1 MTWAGGPDVGD
12 GLVLAGVRVVELAGD
27 PAGEMVGKLL
37 AEMGADVVKVEPPE
51 GSATRR
57 IGPFAGYGV
66 DGDHSLTFWY
76 YNTNKRS
83 AVVDYRTLD
92 GQATLQGLLEDADV
106 LISTL
111 RPPELRALA
120 IDFDELRA
128 VSERLIVL
136 SITPF
141 GLDGPWADWLSSDLV
156 GLALGSPLNS
166 CGYDDHSIPPIRPG
180 GDQGYQS
187 AASFAL
193 IGLLLALVERQHTGR
208 GQLVDVGMHDCLAVN
223 AELANPYWFY
233 PKVVVQRQ
241 TCRHAQ
247 PTPTQPAIFQC
258 ADGRWVYFVIFVAEQ
273 KAWRSLLEW
282 IDSKGLAV
290 DLTGE
295 EYDDPAY
302 RQAHFDH
309 IQEIVEVFFLLQSAD
324 EAYHEGQAR
333 RLAIGPI
340 TSPDELLE
348 DEHLAARDFFVAV
361 EHDDVPPA
369 LYPGV
374 PFRFSAHGVAS
385 LRRAPK
391 LGEHTTE
398 ILDCI
403 PLAAP
408 AGSAASTGGGAR

>member
-1 MTWAGGPDVGD
+1 MSPNSHDGPNSDDGTAHLFAG
-12 GLVLAGVRVVELAGD
+12 LRVIELAGD

-37 AEMGADVVKVEPPE
+37 AEMGADVLKVEPPG
-51 GSATRR
+51 GSPTRA
-57 IGPFAGYGV
+57 IGPFAHGRV
-66 DGDHSLTFWY
+66 DPDHSLTFWY

-83 AVVDYRTLD
+83 AVLDYASPD
-92 GQATLQGLLEDADV
+92 GQASLAGLLAGADV
-106 LISTL
+106 FISTL
-111 RPPELRALA
+111 RPPELRDLGL
-120 IDFDELRA
+120 DLDQLRR
-128 VSERLIVL
+128 VSEKLIVL

-193 IGLLLALVERQHTGR
+193 MGLMLALVERQQTDR
-208 GQLVDVGMHDCLAVN
+208 GQLIDVGMHDCLAVS

-233 PKVVVQRQ
+233 PKAVVCRQ

-258 ADGRWVYFVIFVAEQ
+258 GDDRWVYFVIFVAEQ
-273 KAWRSLLEW
+273 KGWRTLVEW

-290 DLTGE
+290 DLLDLQ
-295 EYDDPAY
+295 YDDPAY
-302 RQAHFDH
+302 RQSHFDH
-309 IQEIVEVFFLLQSAD
+309 IQDVVEVFFLLQTAD
-324 EAYHEGQAR
+324 EAYRDGQAR
-333 RLAIGPI
+333 GLAIGPI
-340 TSPDELLE
+340 NSPDDLLE
-348 DEHLAARDFFVAV
+348 DVHLQAREFFVSV

-374 PFRFSAHGVAS
+374 PFRFSGFGS
-385 LRRAPK
+385 PGLQRAPK
-391 LGEHTTE
+391 LGEHTAEAFDSHIQTE
-398 ILDCI
+398 V
-403 PLAAP
+403 P
-408 AGSAASTGGGAR
+408 ADAR